1 MSDKILSL
9 TKNKIAIWLKV
20 FLTLL
25 LVLPVMGHCG
35 SFTLGPGLGV
45 ERVNDTFNVDL
56 GIVRGLYRFDN
67 GVTVG
72 TVVMFGY
79 VDYLDVPDEGRYEAI
94 IGYSPTLSSSRI
106 SPYAF
111 ITKGVRS
118 YFGVD
123 SSIHYHTATF
133 GNRYILNERIYF
145 DSSYRHRNTSDMS
158 WETGT
163 VSFGVGYN
171 ISTRF
176 SLQFNVGNTWG
187 DYQGDQAVLALI
199 SRF

>member
-1 MSDKILSL
+1 MVKSILDS
-9 TKNKIAIWLKV
+9 IV
-20 FLTLL
+20 
-25 LVLPVMGHCG
+25 
-35 SFTLGPGLGV
+35 SFTSHGSLWFLYSWSGLRV

-56 GIVRGLYRFDN
+56 DIVRGLYRFDN

-133 GNRYILNERIYF
+133 GNRYILNERIYL
-145 DSSYRHRNTSDMS
+145 DSL
-158 WETGT
+158 TGIEIR
-163 VSFGVGYN
+163 V
-171 ISTRF
+171 I
-176 SLQFNVGNTWG
+176 
-187 DYQGDQAVLALI
+187 
-199 SRF
+199 